1 MAQSC
6 HWSNAASPQP
16 LTLPQEIIPI
26 PNQAEGNGPGNG
38 LVPAAE
44 LLENLD

>member
-6 HWSNAASPQP
+6 HWGNAAPPQP
-16 LTLPQEIIPI
+16 LTLPEEMTPI
-26 PNQAEGNGPGNG
+26 PNQAERNSPGNG

-44 LLENLD
+44 LF